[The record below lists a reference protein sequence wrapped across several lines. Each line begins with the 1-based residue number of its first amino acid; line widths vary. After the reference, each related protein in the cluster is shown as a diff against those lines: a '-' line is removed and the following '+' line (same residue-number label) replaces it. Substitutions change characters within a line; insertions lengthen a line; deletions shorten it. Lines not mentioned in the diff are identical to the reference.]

1 MTLESKTLSYF
12 VSACQHNHLS
22 KAAKE
27 IGVAVST
34 ISMAM
39 SGLEESIGS
48 RLFDGGKTGHSP
60 TREGLHLYQAA
71 VRGLHAEHF
80 CRTYIG
86 DGHET
91 DIEHL
96 IVHMRFIF
104 TLGRV
109 AKAASRAIE
118 QIQQQFPS
126 TFIEPVWK
134 LEPLSLPTK
143 AKRLTSIQIGYEE
156 MLDATGP
163 SRLIANDDWILAR
176 ELPLSTSTMTPLEE
190 LLDNPI
196 IVPTLPAPLID
207 KARRVVRERG
217 LSNVSFLDADPSVLS
232 LIALEQPQAS
242 FLIPG
247 SMLSMRLGLN
257 RMRSVCVGS
266 LLSSRILAIGEIDS
280 PCGSVFLDRLIDE
293 LGEVEKNVTFRPEI
307 TLRQFGYFDAIYKSR
322 SLSGAAKSVNIAQ
335 PALSNQLTKLE
346 TSVERRLFERNFDG
360 LVPTAAG
367 DRAKRA
373 VEVVEGRFKGLST
386 TKVVIGKLALPTALG
401 ILAPHDLPPKMLEKL
416 GGAIANWQRLHPS
429 QPLTILEGSG
439 ERLQEWLL
447 SDRISLAIV
456 SNHHPRFARF
466 KLTSSAG
473 LSVVTNPKFR
483 LIRTGDVSFEQLTSL
498 PLMLPSM
505 VSSTRQLIE
514 QTARERGFVL
524 KPRSEIDT
532 PLLMASLLEKVPS
545 VAIAASGSFYAQ
557 VRQGL
562 LTEHAI
568 TDPELT
574 RSLYLLFTTDRPL
587 SALERELA
595 SAIRAVFPSD
605 INSRVTAP
613 AFTSS
618 DSLSKSPIAD
628 LNKCCGLTAG
638 V

>member
-1 MTLESKTLSYF
+1 MVTLESKTLSYF

-39 SGLEESIGS
+39 SGLEASIGS

-109 AKAASRAIE
+109 AKAASRTIE

-134 LEPLSLPTK
+134 LESLSLPSK

-156 MLDATGP
+156 MLDDTAP
-163 SRLIANDDWILAR
+163 SRLIAKDDWILAR
-176 ELPLSTSTMTPLEE
+176 ELPLSTSALPALEE
-190 LLDNPI
+190 LLDSPI
-196 IVPTLPAPLID
+196 IVPALPAPLID
-207 KARRVVRERG
+207 KARRVVRELG

-232 LIALEQPQAS
+232 LIALEPPQAS

-257 RMRSVCVGS
+257 RMRSVSVGS
-266 LLSSRILAIGEIDS
+266 ILSSRIVAIGDIDS
-280 PCGSVFLDRLIDE
+280 ACGAIFLDKLVDE
-293 LGEVEKNVTFRPEI
+293 LAEAEKNVTFRPEI

-346 TSVERRLFERNFDG
+346 TLVERRLFERNFDG

-386 TKVVIGKLALPTALG
+386 TKVVIGKPALPTAVGL
-401 ILAPHDLPPKMLEKL
+401 LPPHDLPQPIFEKL
-416 GGAIANWQRLHPS
+416 GTALADWQVLHPS
-429 QPLTILEGSG
+429 QPLSVVEGSD

-447 SDRISLAIV
+447 GDRIGLAIV
-456 SNHHPRFARF
+456 SSHHPQFARF
-466 KLTSSAG
+466 KLASAG
-473 LSVVTNPKFR
+473 YLSVVSNPKFN
-483 LIRTGDVSFEQLTSL
+483 LITTEDISFEQLAEL
-498 PLMLPSM
+498 PLLLPSM
-505 VSSTRQLIE
+505 SSSTRQLIE
-514 QTARERGFVL
+514 QTARERGLIL
-524 KPRSEIDT
+524 KPRFEVDT
-532 PLLMASLLEKVPS
+532 LPLTASLLEKVPS
-545 VAIAASGSFYAQ
+545 VAIAVSGSFDLQ
-557 VRQGL
+557 VQQGL
-562 LTEHAI
+562 LTEHTI
-568 TDPELT
+568 TDPELS

-587 SALERELA
+587 SALERDLA
-595 SAIRAVFPSD
+595 TAIRAAFA
-605 INSRVTAP
+605 NS
-613 AFTSS
+613 
-618 DSLSKSPIAD
+618 K
-628 LNKCCGLTAG
+628 
-638 V
+638 